1 MPHPKNAMEIFLQ
14 LDKSNCRECGE
25 KTCLA
30 FAGAVFKGQKKIDG
44 CPKLRQAIIKR
55 FSDEPQNQKAVEQ
68 NRDEYLQIMKN
79 TIAGIDLAAAARR
92 VGAEFARNR
101 LTLSVLGR
109 SFSVDAEGNLVAD
122 IHINPWVA
130 VPFLDYIING
140 KGLPPSGRW
149 VSFRE
154 LKGGQERYALFQ
166 KRCERAMKRLAD
178 IYTDLFDDLGQIFGG
193 KQVEEKFESDISVVL
208 HPLPKVPVM
217 LCYWLPEDGL
227 ESTLNVFFD
236 ETADENL
243 SIGSLFTLGTGLTQ
257 MFERLALRHG
267 FAAVEL

>member
-44 CPKLRQAIIKR
+44 CPKLRQAIIKQ
-55 FSDEPQNQKAVEQ
+55 FSDEPQNQNAIER
-68 NRDEYLQIMKN
+68 NRDEYLQMMKN
-79 TIAGIDLAAAARR
+79 TIAGIDLAAAAER
-92 VGAEFARNR
+92 VGAEFVPNR

-109 SFSVDAEGNLVAD
+109 SFSVDAEGNLAAD

-130 VPFLDYIING
+130 VPLLDYIING

-154 LKGGQERYALFQ
+154 LKEGQERYPLFQ
-166 KRCERAMKRLAD
+166 KRCEAAMKRLAD
-178 IYTDLFDDLGQIFGG
+178 TYTDLFDDLVRIFGG

-257 MFERLALRHG
+257 MFERLALRRG
-267 FAAVEL
+267 FAAVKS

>member
-1 MPHPKNAMEIFLQ
+1 MPQPKNAMEIFLQ

-44 CPKLRQAIIKR
+44 CPKLRQEIIKR
-55 FSDEPQNQKAVEQ
+55 FSDEPQNRNVIEQ
-68 NRDEYLQIMKN
+68 NRDEYLEMMKN
-79 TIAGIDLAAAARR
+79 KIAGLDLEAAAKR
-92 VGAEFARNR
+92 VGADFARNR
-101 LTLSVLGR
+101 LTLSILGR
-109 SFSVDAEGNLVAD
+109 SFTVDAEGNLAAD

-130 VPFLDYIING
+130 VPFLDHIING
-140 KGLPPSGRW
+140 KGVSPSGRW
-149 VSFRE
+149 ISFRE
-154 LKGGQERYALFQ
+154 LKEGQERYPLFQ
-166 KRCERAMKRLAD
+166 KRCEAAMKRLAD
-178 IYTDLFDDLGQIFGG
+178 IYTDLFDDLVRIFGG
-193 KQVEEKFESDISVVL
+193 KQVEDQFESDISVVL

-227 ESTLNVFFD
+227 GSTLNVFFD
-236 ETADENL
+236 ETADKNL

-267 FAAVEL
+267 FAAVES